1 MEVLHAFGDRV
12 RWARLTAGITQREL
26 DRLAGHGEGLTGII
40 EARHAAVV
48 QTDTVERYASALELT
63 ASWLAFGEGTQPDE
77 NELAALGER
86 VRVTAAAN
94 RAARRA
100 AA

>member
-1 MEVLHAFGDRV
+1 MEALQTFGDRV

-26 DRLAGHGEGLTGII
+26 DRLAGHSEGLTGII
-40 EARHAAVV
+40 EARHSAVV
-48 QTDTVERYASALELT
+48 QSDTAERYAGALRVT
-63 ASWLAFGEGTQPDE
+63 ASWLAFGEGAIPDE
-77 NELAALGER
+77 AALSLLGES
-86 VRVTAAAN
+86 VRAATMAA